1 MECLRTAV
9 RFRPPPPYTRLR
21 TAQKGSE
28 SQSRLPALFCI
39 RVPLKLIL
47 QSQLRRAGRLVWRGD
62 APMPLTD
69 IALRKANAFST
80 AMACT
85 WKYRLVAASHNA
97 RSTDFSAMK
106 RAWRAEPV
114 LAEAP
119 LTALVGFALLAAMR
133 GSALWV
139 CCGACHVR
147 FMPGLT
153 FWTEVFGQVPKVATA
168 ARISPLVGGARK
180 L

>member
-1 MECLRTAV
+1 MPSDGGSI
-9 RFRPPPPYTRLR
+9 PPTSTIYPS
-21 TAQKGSE
+21 QDGSE
-28 SQSRLPALFCI
+28 
-39 RVPLKLIL
+39 RVGKPIKASGPFLYQGAAQTDLAI
-47 QSQLRRAGRLVWRGD
+47 SAPAGRPARLAGRCPY
-62 APMPLTD
+62 APNRF
-69 IALRKANAFST
+69 ALRKANAFST